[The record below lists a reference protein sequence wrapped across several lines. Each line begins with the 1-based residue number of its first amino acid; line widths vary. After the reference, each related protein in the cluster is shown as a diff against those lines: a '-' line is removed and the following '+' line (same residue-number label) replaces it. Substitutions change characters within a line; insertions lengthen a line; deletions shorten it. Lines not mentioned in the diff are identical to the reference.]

1 MLALLTHVQDGQT
14 LFVTLFRSWCYNA
27 VATFSL
33 CLLAQAY
40 EQAYHL
46 LQILYVFPFPL
57 YYVTRPC

>member
-1 MLALLTHVQDGQT
+1 MSSPIEGSYLVLIQLVQDGQT

-46 LQILYVFPFPL
+46 LQIL
-57 YYVTRPC
+57 